1 MAISK
6 RRHETCT
13 QRRPQY
19 EHHCIIVFRH
29 AGFHV
34 RAPAALAVQAR
45 ALPCQSDRR
54 RAPSARGAERDPRGR
69 RPAAIGKIKGDRGRI
84 NAIRYRDTVP
94 SDFRRTGT
102 RLRRRKAPPDLER
115 RVLIS
120 KRLRGLRGGEQLA
133 VTAGFRENISS
144 LPYAV
149 RTSVYLILAESPRRT
164 RPGDFVKAH
173 AFGFGEIS
181 ENNGQNCTKPPGTCV
196 YRKVGVLEMRRDAV
210 TPQGHR
216 KPLYVNVVIVLG
228 PKVLEARGRD
238 RVRFRKGSI
247 RVVRFPPRLRG

>member
-1 MAISK
+1 MAISSAAT
-6 RRHETCT
+6 RLAHSGVRSTSTIASSCSDTQASTCG
-13 QRRPQY
+13 
-19 EHHCIIVFRH
+19 HL
-29 AGFHV
+29 
-34 RAPAALAVQAR
+34 ALAVQAR

-54 RAPSARGAERDPRGR
+54 RSPSARGAERDPRGR
-69 RPAAIGKIKGDRGRI
+69 RPAAIEKIKGDRGRI

-102 RLRRRKAPPDLER
+102 GLRRRKAPPDLER

-164 RPGDFVKAH
+164 SGRL
-173 AFGFGEIS
+173 
-181 ENNGQNCTKPPGTCV
+181 
-196 YRKVGVLEMRRDAV
+196 R
-210 TPQGHR
+210 QG
-216 KPLYVNVVIVLG
+216 
-228 PKVLEARGRD
+228 A
-238 RVRFRKGSI
+238 RVR
-247 RVVRFPPRLRG
+247 LR